1 MRFKWSLTNFD
12 KYIYIYVHIIH
23 MCVYDSI
30 TKMKICLNC
39 MKTLLSSQYPAVIM
53 ASEKPLI
60 SFLL

>member
-1 MRFKWSLTNFD
+1 M
-12 KYIYIYVHIIH
+12 HIIH